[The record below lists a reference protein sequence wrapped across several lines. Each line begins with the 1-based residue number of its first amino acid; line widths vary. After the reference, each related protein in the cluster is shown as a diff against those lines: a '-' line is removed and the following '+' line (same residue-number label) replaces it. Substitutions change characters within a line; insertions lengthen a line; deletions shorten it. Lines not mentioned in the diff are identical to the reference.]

1 MKLFDTLGPVMVGPS
16 SSHTAG
22 AVKIG
27 YITRKLLGNSPVHA
41 DITLYGS
48 FAATGAGHGTDR
60 ALIAGLLGMKPDD
73 IRVPDSFSLAKQS
86 GLDFCFALESAKRG
100 NHPNTAKLIVTD
112 LSGNTLEVV
121 GASVGGGRVRI
132 CEIDGIR
139 TDFSGDYHTII
150 DHNTDTPG
158 HVAQVTT
165 VLAQKNINIASMQ
178 LYRNV
183 KGGYA
188 VMILE
193 CDDKIPENML
203 SWLKD
208 LDGIL
213 KITSYNREED
223 I

>member
-48 FAATGAGHGTDR
+48 FAATGAGHDTDR

-86 GLDFCFALESAKRG
+86 GLDFYFALESAKRG

-150 DHNTDTPG
+150 VHNTDTPG

>member
-1 MKLFDTLGPVMVGPS
+1 MVGPS

-150 DHNTDTPG
+150 VHNTDTPG